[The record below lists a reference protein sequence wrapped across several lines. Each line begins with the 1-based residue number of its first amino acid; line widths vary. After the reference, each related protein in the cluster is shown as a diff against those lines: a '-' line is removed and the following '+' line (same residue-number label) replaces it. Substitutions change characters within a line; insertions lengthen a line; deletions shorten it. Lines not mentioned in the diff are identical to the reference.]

1 MISSELW
8 AYIDSRLGETWWFLK
23 KTFAGYSVLTVVD
36 LLQLHPV
43 REKLIFSQFSDKD
56 SMKYLLVSQ
65 LCHLFKYTE
74 LTKVVNQNDKLFV
87 NFLNEVQVGNHW

>member
-43 REKLIFSQFSDKD
+43 REKLIFSQLSDKD

-87 NFLNEVQVGNHW
+87 DFLNEVQVGNHW

>member
-8 AYIDSRLGETWWFLK
+8 AYIDSRLGKTWWFLK

-87 NFLNEVQVGNHW
+87 DFLNEVQVGNHW

>member
-65 LCHLFKYTE
+65 LCHLVKYTE

-87 NFLNEVQVGNHW
+87 DFLNEVQVGNHW